1 MSRNDSNWF
10 LPRFAPAEP
19 LESHW
24 PGTVP
29 LIMSGRFHDSLK
41 EMKVDMKFVVHTTK
55 TTPEASREDLKAAE
69 RVFGFLPNMLGVL
82 AEAPIAL
89 RAYMDLTD
97 LLEKASLS
105 PVEQQVMMLAGSH
118 ENDCEYCMAAHST
131 VAGMVGMS
139 KDVLKA
145 LRSGNT
151 LPNTK
156 LEALRS
162 FVVDVVRSRGRVS
175 DHRIEEFL
183 KAGYSRQNVLEVV
196 FGVAMKTLSNYA
208 NHIAKTPVDT
218 QFLSQAWETTHSS
231 SA

>member
-1 MSRNDSNWF
+1 
-10 LPRFAPAEP
+10 
-19 LESHW
+19 
-24 PGTVP
+24 
-29 LIMSGRFHDSLK
+29 
-41 EMKVDMKFVVHTTK
+41 
-55 TTPEASREDLKAAE
+55 
-69 RVFGFLPNMLGVL
+69 
-82 AEAPIAL
+82 
-89 RAYMDLTD
+89 
-97 LLEKASLS
+97 
-105 PVEQQVMMLAGSH
+105 
-118 ENDCEYCMAAHST
+118 
-131 VAGMVGMS
+131 
-139 KDVLKA
+139 VLKA